1 MKLRLSI
8 IKGLLLIGLLFLGIS
23 SASAQ
28 QKNKRSSGNNW
39 YGLSIRNN
47 LAYDATGTPNLGLE
61 VALSKRFTLGVDGSF
76 KPWPRFLFWDMD
88 TKTNPMQWRHFMV
101 DAELRFYPKQ
111 AFSKW
116 FVGVGAVYMHYNV
129 GAIPLPRRLFPSF
142 RDERYQ
148 GDFVGGT
155 LFGGYSWWLGKHWRI
170 EVEAGA
176 ALGYAMYDRF
186 DCPHCGTMLGHEN
199 RFAVLPKIGLN
210 FAYNPVARKDQSAKS
225 QKKAQPQKKAQS
237 PKVKGK

>member
-1 MKLRLSI
+1 MKLHLSV
-8 IKGLLLIGLLFLGIS
+8 IKGLLLIGLLFFGIT

-28 QKNKRSSGNNW
+28 QKNKRSASSNW
-39 YGLSIRNN
+39 YGLSLRNN
-47 LAYDATGTPNLGLE
+47 LAYDATGTPNLGME
-61 VALSKRFTLGVDGSF
+61 VAVSKRFTLGVDGGF
-76 KPWPRFLFWDMD
+76 KHWPRFLFWDMD
-88 TKTNPMQWRHFMV
+88 TRENPMQWRHFMV
-101 DAELRFYPKQ
+101 DAQLRFYPKQ
-111 AFSKW
+111 AFTAW
-116 FVGVGAVYMHYNV
+116 FVGLGAVYMHYNI
-129 GAIPLPRRLFPSF
+129 GAVPLPRRLFPTF

-155 LFGGYSWWLGKHWRI
+155 LSGGYSWWLGKHWRI

-176 ALGYAMYDRF
+176 ALGYALYDRF

-237 PKVKGK
+237 QKVKGK

>member
-1 MKLRLSI
+1 MKLQLSV
-8 IKGLLLIGLLFLGIS
+8 IKGLLLIGLLFFGITG
-23 SASAQ
+23 ASAQ
-28 QKNKRSSGNNW
+28 QKNKRSSSSNW

-47 LAYDATGTPNLGLE
+47 LAYDATGTPNLGVE
-61 VALSKRFTLGVDGSF
+61 VAVSKRFTLGVDGSF
-76 KPWPRFLFWDMD
+76 KHWPRFLFWDMD
-88 TKTNPMQWRHFMV
+88 TRENPMQWRHFLV
-101 DAELRFYPKQ
+101 DAQLRFYPKQ

-129 GAIPLPRRLFPSF
+129 GAVPMPQWLCPNLRN
-142 RDERYQ
+142 ERYQ

-155 LFGGYSWWLGKHWRI
+155 LSGGYSWWLGKHWRI

-186 DCPHCGTMLGHEN
+186 DCPHCGSMLGHEN

-210 FAYNPVARKDQSAKS
+210 FAYNPIARKNTKNN
-225 QKKAQPQKKAQS
+225 KRKN
-237 PKVKGK
+237 